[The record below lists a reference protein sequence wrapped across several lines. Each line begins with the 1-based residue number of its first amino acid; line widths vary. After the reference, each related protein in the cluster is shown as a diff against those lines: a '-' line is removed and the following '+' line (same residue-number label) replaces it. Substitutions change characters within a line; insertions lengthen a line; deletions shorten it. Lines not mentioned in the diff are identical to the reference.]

1 MSGGTSFAKS
11 DTGFFLAIAVFS
23 IAVLFGP
30 MALGGYLYH
39 DTLRQY
45 SFFYDNLD
53 SLNRFAEPAWWS
65 PQINYGTPSY
75 FYALLGISNSGKPV
89 FVALGFLA
97 WLLGRLGIAL
107 PPLFPVFMLYLGVLV
122 PLMFLIG
129 IRVVAMQL
137 LRSRAAVRYALV
149 VAAFSPGML
158 MVLSDPGVLE
168 YTTYTLYCTAAFLHF
183 VGRPNQRSF
192 AILCLSALL
201 ISISL
206 SHSVVAT
213 ALPLLPMLVVAS
225 AIASRPVRR
234 ALWQIRRSTRSPRW
248 CSSSRR

>member
-11 DTGFFLAIAVFS
+11 DIGFFLALAAFS

-45 SFFYDNLD
+45 SFFYENLD

-75 FYALLGISNSGKPV
+75 FYALLGISNIGKPV
-89 FVALGFLA
+89 FVALGLLA

-122 PLMFLIG
+122 PLLFLIACAVFL
-129 IRVVAMQL
+129 RVGAVTARWSHLSEDPDAYRLIAENVVQRGVFS
-137 LRSRAAVRYALV
+137 RS
-149 VAAFSPGML
+149 G
-158 MVLSDPGVLE
+158 
-168 YTTYTLYCTAAFLHF
+168 
-183 VGRPNQRSF
+183 
-192 AILCLSALL
+192 
-201 ISISL
+201 
-206 SHSVVAT
+206 AT
-213 ALPLLPMLVVAS
+213 
-225 AIASRPVRR
+225 
-234 ALWQIRRSTRSPRW
+234 
-248 CSSSRR
+248 